1 MPELSVVI
9 PVYNEAALI
18 GRVLEV
24 VRAALARQKIDA
36 EIIAVNDGSTDGT
49 ADVLGREPGVR
60 LIDQPINGGKGAA
73 VKAGVRAATG
83 NYVLIQDADLEYNP
97 DNYTALLAP
106 LRAGTSRVVL
116 GSRFLNEKF
125 RFWGQG
131 KSPYWTHYIGNSLI
145 VWLTNALY
153 RQSIS
158 DYEGCYKVFE
168 RGLIQSVPVT
178 ANGFEY
184 DNELVCKLLRRGERV
199 VEVPIDYRPRSY
211 AEGKKINWRH
221 GMVML
226 WTILKHR
233 WGRD

>member
-24 VRAALARQKIDA
+24 VRAALARQMIDA

-145 VWLTNALY
+145 VWLTIARDIYSHAGQIAIDRIIHSYNSLSCPRTARGSVRTSAGTRSAWRINRCVHLD
-153 RQSIS
+153 S
-158 DYEGCYKVFE
+158 DPDRK
-168 RGLIQSVPVT
+168 SVV
-178 ANGFEY
+178 
-184 DNELVCKLLRRGERV
+184 
-199 VEVPIDYRPRSY
+199 
-211 AEGKKINWRH
+211 
-221 GMVML
+221 
-226 WTILKHR
+226 
-233 WGRD
+233 